1 MFHLV
6 ARTPPCP
13 QPPDSPVIHSST
25 HPFVQCPLLGSASTQ
40 ASCLALGLHVGA
52 LSAVSPLQRAGPETR
67 EQPAGENTR
76 EGFPRGQLFRGAGRH
91 CCRRSQGCREEEGQR
106 PGQAAEGRPR
116 ASAARQGLQPLAGP
130 GCSQGTGGE
139 SPRGGRWRGA
149 EARQNEGRGAVQAH
163 CPLTVSGARAGDE
176 CSPSGTP
183 KQPAVPAGA
192 SRRHPPPRL
201 LAGCYDSPLL

>member
-1 MFHLV
+1 MSHLV
-6 ARTPPCP
+6 ARTPPFP
-13 QPPDSPVIHSST
+13 QPPDSSFT

-67 EQPAGENTR
+67 EQQTGENIR

-91 CCRRSQGCREEEGQR
+91 CCGRSQGCREEEGQ
-106 PGQAAEGRPR
+106 AAEGRPR
-116 ASAARQGLQPLAGP
+116 ACAARRGLQPLAGP
-130 GCSQGTGGE
+130 GGSQGTGGE
-139 SPRGGRWRGA
+139 SSRGGRWRGA
-149 EARQNEGRGAVQAH
+149 VARRNEGRGAVQAH
-163 CPLTVSGARAGDE
+163 RPLTVSEARAGDE

-192 SRRHPPPRL
+192 SRRHTPRL